1 MTKIKIVLAIFLA
14 LLSSGIG
21 VALRLQQV
29 IQPDSSDIK
38 ENFHYNQTSGSVTI
52 LLVGVDYTEGSRRAD
67 SIAVATINI
76 DTKKIKILSIPR
88 DTRVQ
93 IPGHGWQKINHAYA
107 FGGKDLLYKT
117 IINYLGIPID
127 YFVVLNYDT
136 FPALVDLV
144 GGIDLLVEKR
154 LHYVDRAGG
163 LYIDIP
169 AGQQHLDGKR
179 ALHYVRFRNDAQGD
193 IGRVK
198 RQQRFMAALL
208 EKIKKPAM
216 LPKLPQIVE
225 ETIRNIETNM
235 NTTQALQLASYLKDV
250 SVEDLV
256 AMTLPGNPAY
266 ISGIS
271 YWLGDLNA
279 TAKFLSWAE
288 DENAEE
294 PLSQDLLSFPGRG
307 DSENT
312 SGDDSLAVAEP
323 TLTRQDMEA
332 LVQSIVERVAV
343 LNGNG
348 TKGISKDAATFLQKI
363 GVDVG
368 YVGNAKHFDY
378 HTSNILYPQNAN
390 EKVRKTAS
398 SLGVLCEISPKLI
411 RPDAKVAYATLI
423 LGHDYKKVLSKL
435 QALAQQ

>member
-1 MTKIKIVLAIFLA
+1 
-14 LLSSGIG
+14 
-21 VALRLQQV
+21 
-29 IQPDSSDIK
+29 
-38 ENFHYNQTSGSVTI
+38 
-52 LLVGVDYTEGSRRAD
+52 
-67 SIAVATINI
+67 
-76 DTKKIKILSIPR
+76 
-88 DTRVQ
+88 
-93 IPGHGWQKINHAYA
+93 
-107 FGGKDLLYKT
+107 
-117 IINYLGIPID
+117 
-127 YFVVLNYDT
+127 
-136 FPALVDLV
+136 
-144 GGIDLLVEKR
+144 
-154 LHYVDRAGG
+154 
-163 LYIDIP
+163 
-169 AGQQHLDGKR
+169 
-179 ALHYVRFRNDAQGD
+179 
-193 IGRVK
+193 
-198 RQQRFMAALL
+198 MAALL
-208 EKIKKPAM
+208 EKVKMPVM

-288 DENAEE
+288 DEDAEE
-294 PLSQDLLSFPGRG
+294 PLSQDLVSFPGRG
-307 DSENT
+307 DSENIP
-312 SGDDSLAVAEP
+312 GDD
-323 TLTRQDMEA
+323 TLTVTAESNFTKQDMET
-332 LVQSIVERVAV
+332 LVQSILERVAV

-348 TKGISKDAATFLQKI
+348 TKGISKDAAAFLQKM

-398 SLGVLCEISPKLI
+398 SLGVLCGISPRLV

-435 QALAQQ
+435 QTIAQ

>member
-1 MTKIKIVLAIFLA
+1 MTKIKIALAVFLA

-29 IQPDSSDIK
+29 IQPHSSDIK
-38 ENFHYNQTSGSVTI
+38 ENFHYDQTSGSVSI

-76 DTKKIKILSIPR
+76 DTKKIKVLSIPR

-117 IINYLGIPID
+117 IVNYLGIPID
-127 YFVVLNYDT
+127 YFLILNYDT
-136 FPALVDLV
+136 FPALIDLV
-144 GGIDLLVEKR
+144 DGIDIFVEKR

-208 EKIKKPAM
+208 EKVKKPEM
-216 LPKLPQIVE
+216 LLRLPQIIE

-250 SVEDLV
+250 SVTDLV
-256 AMTLPGNPAY
+256 AITLPGNPAY

-279 TAKFLSWAE
+279 TAKFLSWTE
-288 DENAEE
+288 DENEE
-294 PLSQDLLSFPGRG
+294 LLPSDLVSFPGRG
-307 DSENT
+307 AEDI
-312 SGDDSLAVAEP
+312 SGDDTRAVTQSNVTKQEI
-323 TLTRQDMEA
+323 EA
-332 LVQSIVERVAV
+332 LVHSIVERVAV

-348 TKGISKDAATFLQKI
+348 TKGISKEVATFLQKI

-368 YVGNAKHFDY
+368 YIGNAKHFDY

-390 EKVRKTAS
+390 ENVRKTAN
-398 SLGVLCEISPKLI
+398 SLSILCKISPRLV

-423 LGHDYKKVLSKL
+423 LGHDYKKVLSTL
-435 QALAQQ
+435 QAIAEQQ